1 MRLQTNII
9 DAHLLLIKSDIAI
22 SHAAKIVLLD
32 QDLKTYRDKLKTTKN
47 PAAKKQIQKRAM
59 DVLKRKRMYETQRDQ
74 LMGQQFNI
82 DQASFGI
89 DSAKAS
95 VATVA
100 AMKAA
105 NTELKATIKNDLKI
119 DDVDELADDMAELM
133 DEFQEINEALAQ
145 NFSTPDDID
154 EADLEAE
161 LDMLADELEQ
171 EFIDDAAALPSYLQ
185 ESLPTNPTSTPVSLP
200 TAPSAPKVDEYG
212 LPVEN

>member
-1 MRLQTNII
+1 
-9 DAHLLLIKSDIAI
+9 
-22 SHAAKIVLLD
+22 
-32 QDLKTYRDKLKTTKN
+32 
-47 PAAKKQIQKRAM
+47 M

-74 LMGQQFNI
+74 LAGQQFNI
-82 DQASFGI
+82 DQAAFGI

-133 DEFQEINEALAQ
+133 EEFQEINEALAQ

-161 LDMLADELEQ
+161 LDMLEDELED
-171 EFIDDAAALPSYLQ
+171 ELVGDGAEVPSYLQ
-185 ESLPTNPTSTPVSLP
+185 TSLPANPTATPGAKIPVAAG
-200 TAPSAPKVDEYG
+200 APSAPKVDEYG

>member
-1 MRLQTNII
+1 
-9 DAHLLLIKSDIAI
+9 
-22 SHAAKIVLLD
+22 
-32 QDLKTYRDKLKTTKN
+32 
-47 PAAKKQIQKRAM
+47 M

-82 DQASFGI
+82 DQAAFGI

-133 DEFQEINEALAQ
+133 DEFNEINEALAQ

-161 LDMLADELEQ
+161 LDLLEDELED
-171 EFIDDAAALPSYLQ
+171 ELVGNDTESVPSYLQ
-185 ESLPTNPTSTPVSLP
+185 TSLPINPTAVPSSKVPIAAG
-200 TAPSAPKVDEYG
+200 APSAPRVDEYG
-212 LPVEN
+212 LPLEN